1 MNDNGLNVISCYYM
15 DINKC
20 IIIDDE
26 PYAIEGLRAYIS
38 SIPNLSVIKSYTD
51 PVQALIDLATADVV
65 DLILLDIDMPKI
77 TGIELSKEIRQK
89 TRKLVFTT
97 SYTQYGYEAFEAE
110 ADAYLLKP
118 YTLSKFA
125 ATITK
130 LFPKDEKS
138 KLDIKAPD
146 DYFFVKNKD
155 DNLKIVKIRYDEV
168 VAVESKQNYVLIH
181 TLTKK
186 VLTYMSLTEIS
197 KIFRQ
202 FANFEQFQR
211 SYIIGKDHI
220 DSIDGNTIRMVNGL
234 QITIGEYYKK
244 DFTTFMSEKLI
255 KARRKD

>member
-1 MNDNGLNVISCYYM
+1 MN
-15 DINKC
+15 INKC

-26 PYAIEGLRAYIS
+26 PYAIEGLKNYIG
-38 SIPNLSVIKSYTD
+38 SIPNLTLFKSYTD
-51 PVQALIDLATADVV
+51 PVQALIDLSASDMV

-97 SYTQYGYEAFEAE
+97 SYTQYGYQAFEVE

-125 ATITK
+125 ATIAK
-130 LFPKDEKS
+130 LFPKDEKLM
-138 KLDIKAPD
+138 LDGNVTD

-155 DNLKIVKIRYDEV
+155 DNLKIVKIRYDDV
-168 VAVESKQNYVLIH
+168 IAVESKQNYVMIH

-186 VLTYMSLTEIS
+186 VVTYMSLTEIS
-197 KIFRQ
+197 KIFRPLQ
-202 FANFEQFQR
+202 KFEQFQR
-211 SYIIGKDHI
+211 SFIIGKDHI
-220 DSIDGNTIRMVNGL
+220 DSIDGNTIKMVNGL

-244 DFTTFMSEKLI
+244 DFAIFLTEKLI